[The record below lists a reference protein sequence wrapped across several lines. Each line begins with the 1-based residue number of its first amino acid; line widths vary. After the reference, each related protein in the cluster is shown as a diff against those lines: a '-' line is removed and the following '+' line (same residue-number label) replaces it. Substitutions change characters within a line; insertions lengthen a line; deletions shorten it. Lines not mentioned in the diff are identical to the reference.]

1 LTKWI
6 VVSNQTTDTS
16 TVRNIEA
23 AINRLLSNSEFVK
36 SLQIAGITPEPG
48 LTLQSK
54 SSTIQALQQQR
65 KFVEY
70 VKSLK

>member
-1 LTKWI
+1 LT
-6 VVSNQTTDTS
+6 S
-16 TVRNIEA
+16 
-23 AINRLLSNSEFVK
+23 
-36 SLQIAGITPEPG
+36 
-48 LTLQSK
+48 QSK